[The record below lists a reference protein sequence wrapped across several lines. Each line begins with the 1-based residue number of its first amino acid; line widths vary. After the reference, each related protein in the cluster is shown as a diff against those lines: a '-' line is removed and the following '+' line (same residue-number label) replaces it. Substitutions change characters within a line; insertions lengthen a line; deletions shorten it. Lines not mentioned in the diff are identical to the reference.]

1 MAGGLESAL
10 RRTAVVK
17 VDPRAAL
24 HHHLHLLLEV
34 LLRVPIGGHILPK
47 IEELDPRDGA
57 VSVLVDLCEAGVQR
71 RRCESSDGERGA
83 RSDGRRDATRAEAA
97 WVAGRARDTPL
108 NIDCAFN
115 LAKFLPQNFSASS
128 LETSPLLSK
137 SILSKNDLSFACRAS
152 VSVPSLL
159 VKVCVSP
166 ASSISCPR
174 PPPMTTASGANAG
187 LFTGLSFTA
196 PSRETRVPLLASPTS
211 SLFLRRIC
219 AMCQNGFC
227 ARERGRATAI
237 GRQSEESVLSV
248 RSRNVSRGWPA
259 WPLHLWPSHLDLLQ
273 HGVVYGIL
281 DYRFELVRG
290 KVGRHLFRGGH
301 AGHVVVFKLFQV
313 SSHVEASQ
321 RVFEQRVSRRALPNH
336 VEQTL

>member
-1 MAGGLESAL
+1 M
-10 RRTAVVK
+10 
-17 VDPRAAL
+17 
-24 HHHLHLLLEV
+24 
-34 LLRVPIGGHILPK
+34 
-47 IEELDPRDGA
+47 
-57 VSVLVDLCEAGVQR
+57 
-71 RRCESSDGERGA
+71 
-83 RSDGRRDATRAEAA
+83 
-97 WVAGRARDTPL
+97 

-137 SILSKNDLSFACRAS
+137 SILSKNDLSFACRTS

-259 WPLHLWPSHLDLLQ
+259 WPLRLWPSHLDLLQ

-301 AGHVVVFKLFQV
+301 AGHVGFKLFQV
-313 SSHVEASQ
+313 SSRVEAAQGST
-321 RVFEQRVSRRALPNH
+321 SRWHRGVRSRTMYMYQSEHRSFLSEISEDPRLFRNLFSIFAACMVRLVALCA
-336 VEQTL
+336 VADRWLTSADRRQS